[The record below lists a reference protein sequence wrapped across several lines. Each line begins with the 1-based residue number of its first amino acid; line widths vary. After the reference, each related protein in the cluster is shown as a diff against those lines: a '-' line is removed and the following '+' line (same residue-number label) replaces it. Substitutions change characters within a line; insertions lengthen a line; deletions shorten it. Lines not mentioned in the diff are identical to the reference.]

1 MNNFKYKMQNF
12 LYKVGSKFQKFMI
25 GRYGPDQLYK
35 ATVYF
40 VMFLL
45 VLQIFIKNSYLYIFT
60 MVILILN
67 MLRPFSKNHSARYK
81 ENQTYLSISSKVKN
95 YLNLQ
100 VKKFKDRKEYR
111 YRKCPNCKKL
121 LRLKNQKGK
130 HTVCCPN
137 CHKDFDVRI

>member
-1 MNNFKYKMQNF
+1 MQNF

-121 LRLKNQKGK
+121 LRLKNQKGN

>member
-1 MNNFKYKMQNF
+1 
-12 LYKVGSKFQKFMI
+12 
-25 GRYGPDQLYK
+25 
-35 ATVYF
+35 
-40 VMFLL
+40 
-45 VLQIFIKNSYLYIFT
+45 

-95 YLNLQ
+95 CLNLQ